1 MNVFTIIGCIILAFF
16 LWIGYRAGG
25 EGEEY
30 SIPSSTYYALIL
42 IIALSGFLIA
52 MGILY

>member
-1 MNVFTIIGCIILAFF
+1 MSVFTIIGCLILAFF
-16 LWIGYRAGG
+16 LWMGHRAGQVGG
-25 EGEEY
+25 ED
-30 SIPSSTYYALIL
+30 SISPSSFYALIL